1 MTEYSHLV
9 ISHQALEDARN
20 LGLEGDVEDKL
31 RRMVENSTVF
41 SHPRGNRRFSKVML
55 LVRDNILQ
63 SVAIIDIDPRAQDKR
78 KARLERKRAAES

>member
-9 ISHQALEDARN
+9 ISPQALEDARN
-20 LGLEGDVEDKL
+20 LGLTGDVEDKL

-55 LVRDNILQ
+55 LVSDNILQ

-78 KARLERKRAAES
+78 KNRLERKRVAES